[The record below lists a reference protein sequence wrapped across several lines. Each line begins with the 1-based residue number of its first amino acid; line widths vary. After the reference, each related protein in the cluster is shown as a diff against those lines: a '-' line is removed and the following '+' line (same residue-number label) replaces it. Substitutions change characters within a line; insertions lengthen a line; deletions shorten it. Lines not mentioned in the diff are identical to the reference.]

1 MAKLARALVHERV
14 VMALIVV
21 NSVVL
26 ILLGYDG
33 WRERTDDTL
42 FMVDYALTAYF
53 VGEMAIKI
61 RLDGWRAFWSNG
73 WNRFDL
79 MIIAAGSPMLL
90 VPFLDTQGLGVVL
103 ILRAVR
109 IMRLLRGFRFIPD
122 RDRIWAGIRRALRAS
137 VGMFL
142 ALIVYNVIL
151 GIGANALFGE
161 LAPAHFGDPL
171 LAMYSMFKV
180 FTIEGWVELPDLVA
194 SGASPAMAWLVR
206 GYFVMSVLTGGILG
220 LSIAN
225 AVFVDEMV
233 IDNTDQVITHVSQ
246 LFERLHA
253 AQASQSEAIQEL
265 QAKLDEIGRMG
276 SLAEPRVD
284 DGQEQA

>member
-142 ALIVYNVIL
+142 AR
-151 GIGANALFGE
+151 
-161 LAPAHFGDPL
+161 
-171 LAMYSMFKV
+171 
-180 FTIEGWVELPDLVA
+180 T
-194 SGASPAMAWLVR
+194 
-206 GYFVMSVLTGGILG
+206 T
-220 LSIAN
+220 
-225 AVFVDEMV
+225 
-233 IDNTDQVITHVSQ
+233 
-246 LFERLHA
+246 
-253 AQASQSEAIQEL
+253 
-265 QAKLDEIGRMG
+265 
-276 SLAEPRVD
+276 
-284 DGQEQA
+284 